1 MFTITPIQINCI
13 ELFMYGYR
21 KSKQFL
27 LFELGKFYLLK
38 YSFFYLTKQNENG
51 TELIN
56 MLTDTINECLVI
68 IFC

>member
-1 MFTITPIQINCI
+1 
-13 ELFMYGYR
+13 MYGYR